1 VIRVEPFHRIE
12 LPREIVIGH
21 DVLTKVG
28 DFCQKY
34 GFHESALVITDPT
47 TYQIA
52 GQTVVASLQENEFNK
67 VDYISIEAAD
77 MDTVILVKDRMKEIV
92 PSILIGVGG
101 GRVIDVTKLACL
113 EQDIEKNL
121 PYISVPTIPSHDGI
135 ASPRASVKGL
145 ETAYSVM
152 VQSPIAVI
160 ADTGII
166 KNSPYRYL
174 ASGSADVIAKITASA
189 DWELAH
195 KLKNEYYG
203 EFANTLSKMCAEF
216 IMKNARV
223 IAKGLEESYRIVLE
237 ALISSGI
244 AISIAGTSRPASGS
258 EHSFSHALD
267 LISKNSPALHGE
279 QVGVGTIMMAY
290 LHGLD
295 WEAIRNTLRIIRAPI
310 NANQLGVSDEDII
323 EALQSAHKIRGISR
337 YTILGENGLTKEAA
351 INLAKVCEVID

>member
-1 VIRVEPFHRIE
+1 
-12 LPREIVIGH
+12 
-21 DVLTKVG
+21 
-28 DFCQKY
+28 
-34 GFHESALVITDPT
+34 
-47 TYQIA
+47 
-52 GQTVVASLQENEFNK
+52 
-67 VDYISIEAAD
+67 
-77 MDTVILVKDRMKEIV
+77 
-92 PSILIGVGG
+92 
-101 GRVIDVTKLACL
+101 
-113 EQDIEKNL
+113 
-121 PYISVPTIPSHDGI
+121 
-135 ASPRASVKGL
+135 
-145 ETAYSVM
+145 M

-174 ASGSADVIAKITASA
+174 ASGSADVIAKITATA

-195 KLKNEYYG
+195 RLKSEYYG

-216 IMKNARV
+216 VMKNARV

-258 EHSFSHALD
+258 EHAFSHALD
-267 LISKNSPALHGE
+267 LISETPALHGE

-295 WEAIRNTLRIIRAPI
+295 WEAIRNTLKTLRAPT
-310 NANQLGVSDEDII
+310 NAKQLGVSDEDVIQ
-323 EALQSAHKIRGISR
+323 ALLAAHKIRGTSR

-351 INLAKVCEVID
+351 INLAKVCEVIE

>member
-1 VIRVEPFHRIE
+1 VILVEPFHRIE
-12 LPREIVIGH
+12 LPREIIIGH
-21 DVLTKVG
+21 NVLPKVG
-28 DFCQKY
+28 EFCQKY
-34 GFHESALVITDPT
+34 GFHESALVVTDPT

-52 GQTVVASLQENEFNK
+52 GATVVASLQENEFNN
-67 VDYISIEAAD
+67 VDSIDIKGGD
-77 MDTVILVKDRMKEIV
+77 MDTVKLVKARLKELA

-101 GRVIDVTKLACL
+101 GKVIDVTKLACL
-113 EQDIEKNL
+113 EPDTRKNL

-135 ASPRASVKGL
+135 ASPRASIKGL
-145 ETAYSVM
+145 ETSYSVM

-160 ADTGII
+160 ADTDII
-166 KNSPYRYL
+166 KKAPYRYL
-174 ASGSADVIAKITASA
+174 ASGSADVIAKITATA

-216 IMKNARV
+216 VMKSARV

-258 EHSFSHALD
+258 EHAFSHALD
-267 LISKNSPALHGE
+267 LISQTPALHGE
-279 QVGVGTIMMAY
+279 QVGVGAIMMAY

-295 WEAIRNTLRIIRAPI
+295 WENIRNTLKIIRAPI
-310 NANQLGVSDEDII
+310 NAKQLGVTDEDII
-323 EALQSAHKIRGISR
+323 QALLQAHKIRGTSR
-337 YTILGENGLTKEAA
+337 YTILGENGITREAA

>member
-1 VIRVEPFHRIE
+1 LEPFHRIE
-12 LPREIVIGH
+12 LPREIIIGH

-34 GFHESALVITDPT
+34 GFHESALVVTDPT
-47 TYQIA
+47 TYQLA
-52 GQTVVASLQENEFNK
+52 GQTVVASLQENGFNK

-77 MDTVILVKDRMKEIV
+77 MDTVQLIKDQMKEIT

-101 GRVIDVTKLACL
+101 GKVIDVTKLASL
-113 EQDIEKNL
+113 EQETGKNL

-135 ASPRASVKGL
+135 ASPRASIKGL

-160 ADTGII
+160 ADTSII

-174 ASGSADVIAKITASA
+174 ASGSADVIAKITATA

-195 KLKNEYYG
+195 RLKSEYYG

-216 IMKNARV
+216 VMKNARV

-258 EHSFSHALD
+258 EHAFSHALD
-267 LISKNSPALHGE
+267 IISETPALHGE

-295 WEAIRNTLRIIRAPI
+295 WEAIRNTLKLIRAPTT
-310 NANQLGVSDEDII
+310 AKQLGVSDEDII
-323 EALQSAHKIRGISR
+323 QALLSAHKIRGTSR

-351 INLAKVCEVID
+351 INLAKVCEVIE